1 MVSRTRVKKYRSA
14 DVVLEHL
21 PVGVAVYDVQE
32 FRLLEANALFLA
44 SVEPF
49 LDPCWLN
56 GQVIGHTLA
65 EFGARLHPL
74 CSIDVFQSVV
84 EQRKAYRGEALPL
97 PVPQSPLTYWNWTLD
112 LIEVQA
118 GVYHLLQT
126 IIDVTDQEQARQ
138 QAIRSCLNYQQTSDD
153 EDAAQ
158 KSIEQHKK
166 EFAWI
171 ANHEL
176 RTPITIIQ
184 GFAELLKMTETEEH
198 LLNELTRNALT
209 HIIDQSE
216 HLTLLVDAML
226 DISKIEQEQFELD
239 TAPHDL
245 LALLISIVKSQRIA
259 VRHHSFRLA
268 LNGLREC
275 DRVIGTFDKP
285 RMTQAITNL
294 LNNAVKYSPEGGEI
308 EVGLSVVKDTRSG
321 EYREA
326 LISVKDSGIGIAP
339 DDLPHIF
346 ERFYRARSLEGYIS
360 GFGIGLY
367 VVKEVLIHHS
377 GRVWVES
384 TRGVGSTFYAWLP
397 LKPS

>member
-21 PVGVAVYDVQE
+21 PVGVAVYDAQE
-32 FRLLEANALFLA
+32 FRLLEANALFLTN
-44 SVEPF
+44 VEPF
-49 LDPCWLN
+49 LDPCWLD
-56 GQVIGHTLA
+56 GRIIGHPIA

-74 CSIDVFQSVV
+74 CSIDAFQLVV
-84 EQRKAYRGEALPL
+84 EQKKAYRGEALPL
-97 PVPQSPLTYWNWTLD
+97 LTPHGSLTYWNWTLD
-112 LIEVQA
+112 LVEVQA

-126 IIDVTDQEQARQ
+126 ITNGTDQEQAHQ
-138 QAIRSCLNYQQTSDD
+138 QLVRSYLDSKQTEDN

-158 KSIEQHKK
+158 KSIEEQKS
-166 EFAWI
+166 EFVWI

-198 LLNELTRNALT
+198 PLDELARNALT

-216 HLTLLVDAML
+216 HLALLIDSML
-226 DISKIEQEQFELD
+226 DISKIEQERLELD
-239 TAPHDL
+239 RAPHDL
-245 LALLISIVKSQRIA
+245 LALLISIIKSREIA
-259 VRHHSFRLA
+259 VRHHSFRLV
-268 LNGLREC
+268 LDGLEVR
-275 DRVIGTFDKP
+275 DQVIGVFDKQ
-285 RMTQAITNL
+285 RMTQVISNL

-308 EVGLSVVKDTRSG
+308 EVGLSVVADAQSG

-346 ERFYRARSLEGYIS
+346 ERFYRARSLEGYLS

-367 VVKEVLIHHS
+367 VVKEVLARHG

-384 TRGVGSTFYAWLP
+384 VKGSGSTFYAWLP
-397 LKPS
+397 LKSS